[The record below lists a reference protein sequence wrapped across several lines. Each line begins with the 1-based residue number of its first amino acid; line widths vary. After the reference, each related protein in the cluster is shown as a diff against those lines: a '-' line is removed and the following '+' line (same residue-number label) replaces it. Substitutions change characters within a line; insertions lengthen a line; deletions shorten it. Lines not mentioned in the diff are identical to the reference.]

1 MRRFFT
7 TRKAITM
14 KRSFSLRIAIPA
26 VMLALAACGEAP
38 AANGQPAAVAQKN
51 GTAPAEESAATKI
64 GAGVP
69 AEVGNTIRATLEK
82 NYADQNLKIESV
94 ATTPIKGVY
103 EVVIPSAAGK
113 TVAYTDETGAYMLVG
128 DLIET
133 KAGRSLTDER
143 KEVLNAVDFNSLP
156 FDKAITEVRGNGKLK
171 VAVFSDPDCPF
182 CKKLEHEF
190 PKINN
195 ITIYNF
201 MMPIPSLHPDA
212 ERKAVQIWC
221 QKDRTSAWLAWMRQG
236 KQPAQVADCPNP
248 VAETTALGNRFGF
261 NGTPTLVFPNGKVQS
276 GYAPMPHLQEAIE
289 ANQK

>member
-1 MRRFFT
+1 MRRFFI

-51 GTAPAEESAATKI
+51 GTAPAAESAAAKI

-94 ATTPIKGVY
+94 ATTPIKGIY

-190 PKINN
+190 AKMTD
-195 ITIYNF
+195 ITIYSF
-201 MMPIPSLHPDA
+201 MMPLASLHPDA
-212 ERKAVQIWC
+212 ARKAEQIWC
-221 QKDRTSAWLAWMRQG
+221 QSDRTTAWIKWMREG
-236 KQPAQVADCPNP
+236 KMPPQVAVCDNP
-248 VAETTALGNRFGF
+248 VAETTSLGEQLGF
-261 NGTPTLVFPNGKVQS
+261 HGTPALIMPNGKTMA
-276 GYAPMPHLQEAIE
+276 GYAPMPQLEKFIKD
-289 ANQK
+289 NQK